1 MSNLI
6 SQLTLLSPEI
16 FVALM
21 AMLILLLD
29 LFIQD
34 KNKHL
39 IYGLSQLTLLV
50 AGLLTASLGFSEP
63 QFAFKDMFVFDS
75 LALFLKMM
83 SFITLSIVFIY
94 SRNYLLNKKLIT
106 RKKSLFDCKVVAQ
119 LIPKKRSI
127 DIDDQIDFKIAK
139 YLYEKKISI

>member
-6 SQLTLLSPEI
+6 SQLNLLAPEI

-29 LFIQD
+29 LFVQD
-34 KNKHL
+34 KNKHF

-63 QFAFKDMFVFDS
+63 QFAFKDMFCSMWFVF
-75 LALFLKMM
+75 ALFCQGDETIYL
-83 SFITLSIVFIY
+83 IVFFFLFY
-94 SRNYLLNKKLIT
+94 ANK
-106 RKKSLFDCKVVAQ
+106 
-119 LIPKKRSI
+119 
-127 DIDDQIDFKIAK
+127 
-139 YLYEKKISI
+139 

>member
-50 AGLLTASLGFSEP
+50 ALAFRNRQSVIFYFLLP
-63 QFAFKDMFVFDS
+63 NDFVNE
-75 LALFLKMM
+75 A
-83 SFITLSIVFIY
+83 
-94 SRNYLLNKKLIT
+94 R
-106 RKKSLFDCKVVAQ
+106 
-119 LIPKKRSI
+119 
-127 DIDDQIDFKIAK
+127 
-139 YLYEKKISI
+139 E